1 MRALILVA
9 CAALAFSACSR
20 EEAADDTMNADA
32 NLVSENLTVDANQ
45 VNVVTTDN
53 ATDNAVETD
62 LTTNEADTNLAN
74 GM

>member
-9 CAALAFSACSR
+9 CAALAVSACGR
-20 EEAADDTMNADA
+20 EEARDDTMNADA
-32 NLVSENLTVDANQ
+32 NLVTENLTVDANA

-53 ATDNAVETD
+53 ATANAVETD